1 MKTKKTKLEEDL
13 YSASGKCEYYQDQI
27 QKMEEIFHQYEFE
40 KEKLLQTLQ
49 DKNDHVNDIKQQCQS
64 FRHILDK
71 IIIKVSK
78 ISDDHNK
85 LEVERQKLIE
95 ENKILELK
103 AGVGFEGLTPRPN
116 LQQIFEEKNLK
127 MSSLIP
133 KSKKKITTIAV
144 IETLLTKVCEY
155 QGKMFIMQS
164 DNRKKPDTSMTA
176 SIRRP
181 AAMEKNMKKSSV
193 LYNGGFESANLKSV
207 VEIGMFN
214 SQDMKK
220 ETVQEITLP
229 VIEEINLKKEIV
241 QDIMQAKEILS
252 NLT

>member
-1 MKTKKTKLEEDL
+1 MKKTKLEEDL

-27 QKMEEIFHQYEFE
+27 QKMEEVFHHYEFE

-49 DKNDHVNDIKQQCQS
+49 DKDDHVNGIKQQCQS

-85 LEVERQKLIE
+85 LEIERQKLIE

-103 AGVGFEGLTPRPN
+103 AGVGFEALTPRPN
-116 LQQIFEEKNLK
+116 LQQIFEDKNIK

-133 KSKKKITTIAV
+133 KSKKKITTTTV
-144 IETLLTKVCEY
+144 IEILLTKVCEY
-155 QGKMFIMQS
+155 QGKMFIMQT
-164 DNRKKPDTSMTA
+164 DNRKKDISMTA
-176 SIRRP
+176 SVRRP

-193 LYNGGFESANLKSV
+193 LYNAGFESSNLKSV
-207 VEIGMFN
+207 DIGMFN
-214 SQDMKK
+214 SQEMKK
-220 ETVQEITLP
+220 DTLQEITLP
-229 VIEEINLKKEIV
+229 VIEESNMKKEIV
-241 QDIMQAKEILS
+241 QDIIQAKEILS
-252 NLT
+252 NLA

>member
-1 MKTKKTKLEEDL
+1 
-13 YSASGKCEYYQDQI
+13 
-27 QKMEEIFHQYEFE
+27 MEEVFHQYEFE
-40 KEKLLQTLQ
+40 KERLLQTLQ
-49 DKNDHVNDIKQQCQS
+49 DKDDHVNDIKQQCQS

-116 LQQIFEEKNLK
+116 VQQMFEEKNLK

-155 QGKMFIMQS
+155 QGKMFIMQT
-164 DNRKKPDTSMTA
+164 DNRKKQPDASMTA

-181 AAMEKNMKKSSV
+181 AAMEKTMKNSSV
-193 LYNGGFESANLKSV
+193 LYSGGFESANLKSV
-207 VEIGMFN
+207 VDIGMFN

-229 VIEEINLKKEIV
+229 VIEEIDMKKEIV
-241 QDIMQAKEILS
+241 QDIVQAKEILS